1 MFQEAPMLTRSLSF
15 VALAV
20 VVLLVGCATPRPDLK
35 CAACVAFDAP
45 LAAGTSYGGAAQ
57 PPGTVVLNSAIG
69 AMSVEN
75 FRQASGAST
84 FNQARVVAATGGAP
98 GNQVL
103 NVNNI
108 ALRFALG
115 APAREVRFDYVDLGG
130 VENFSVNGAPV
141 TVGNLDALPTVVNG
155 VSVAVLTTPI
165 LNAGGV
171 QIGRAG
177 QVRMS
182 GSINEFV
189 IGGQEFFLDDVCVV
203 R

>member
-1 MFQEAPMLTRSLSF
+1 MRARPLSF
-15 VALAV
+15 AALAAG
-20 VVLLVGCATPRPDLK
+20 LLMLVGCATPRADLK
-35 CAACVAFDAP
+35 CAACIAFDAP
-45 LAAGTSYGGAAQ
+45 LAAGTTYGGAAQ
-57 PPGTVVLNSAIG
+57 TPGTVVLGSAVG

-75 FRQASGAST
+75 FRQASGTTS

-108 ALRFALG
+108 ALRFALA

-130 VENFSVNGAPV
+130 VENFSVNGAAV

-171 QIGRAG
+171 PIGRAG
-177 QVRMS
+177 QVRLS
-182 GSINEFV
+182 GTINEFV
-189 IGGQEFFLDDVCVV
+189 VGGQEFFLDDVCVV